1 MKSRMQLFSDGIYF
15 SDKCFMWGEGLGH
28 PPSQE
33 KVANFPE
40 NHVLSASDDP
50 RARHSAG
57 WYRAWRGLEQREQ
70 ALRTGCGMLGGPV
83 IRSL

>member
-1 MKSRMQLFSDGIYF
+1 MKSRMQLFLDSIYF
-15 SDKCFMWGEGLGH
+15 SDKCFVWAKGLGH
-28 PPSQE
+28 PPPQE

-40 NHVLSASDDP
+40 NHVLGASDGP

-57 WYRAWRGLEQREQ
+57 WYRTCRGLEQRAQ